1 MAKFLTLGKDYDPSE
16 VKLILGGY
24 SPVGFAPDTK
34 IVISKAE
41 DLILPVQGTDGDTS
55 IARNRN
61 TLGTITISLQSTSPS
76 CGILAAM
83 DLTARTTGSSVFPV
97 IMEDPT
103 GMALISTFGWIQSQ
117 GDYTV
122 GKEVS
127 MIDYVIGVAD
137 ATLSGNITGAA
148 LGTIGSFL

>member
-24 SPVGFAPDTK
+24 SPFGFAPDTK

-41 DLILPVQGTDGDTS
+41 DHILPVQGCDGDTS
-55 IARNRN
+55 IGRNRH
-61 TLGTITISLQSTSPS
+61 TLGTMTISLQSTSPS
-76 CGILAAM
+76 NAVLAGM
-83 DLTARTTGSSVFPV
+83 DLAARTTGSSVFPV

-103 GMALISTFGWIQSQ
+103 GMALISTFGWIQTQ

-127 MIDYVIGVAD
+127 MVDWTIGLD
-137 ATLSGNITGAA
+137 NATLSGNISSVA

>member
-24 SPVGFAPDTK
+24 SPFGFAPDTK
-34 IVISKAE
+34 IVVSKAE

-61 TLGTITISLQSTSPS
+61 TLGTMTISLQNTSPS
-76 CGILAAM
+76 NGILASM
-83 DLTARTTGSSVFPV
+83 DLVARTTGSSVFPV

-103 GMALISTFGWIQSQ
+103 GMALISTFGWIQTQ
-117 GDYTV
+117 PDYSVAQTV
-122 GKEVS
+122 GQ
-127 MIDYVIGVAD
+127 MDWVIGIAD